1 MPQRHAAPQ
10 RCAQKTGR
18 HHCRGPGAP
27 SRLLGVNDDDVKI
40 AKRETVYQGFSR
52 LDRYRLRHRLY
63 NGGWSEEMER
73 EVFERHH
80 TVGVLLYDPQRDEVV
95 LVEQFRLPARLAGF
109 PAWELEIVAGIVDH
123 DSETAEDLARREARE
138 EAGIEIIGEPVLAHR
153 FMPSPGACTERVE
166 LFCGRVNAEGAGGIH
181 GLAHEHEDI
190 KVVVLSYRAAMK
202 LVRGDRI
209 GNGLTVLALY
219 WLAAHRARLRQ
230 SWR

>member
-1 MPQRHAAPQ
+1 M
-10 RCAQKTGR
+10 
-18 HHCRGPGAP
+18 
-27 SRLLGVNDDDVKI
+27 SDDSVKI
-40 AKRETVYQGFSR
+40 SKLETVYQGFSR

-63 NGGWSEEMER
+63 GGGWSEEMER
-73 EVFERHH
+73 EVFERRH

-95 LVEQFRLPARLAGF
+95 LVEQFRLPAHLAGF

-123 DSETAEDLARREARE
+123 DGESAEDLARREARE
-138 EAGIEIIGEPVLAHR
+138 EAGIEIIGEPVPVHD
-153 FMPSPGACTERVE
+153 FMPSPGACTERVA
-166 LFCGRVNAEGAGGIH
+166 LLCGRVNSEGAGGIH

-202 LVRGDRI
+202 LVRNDRI